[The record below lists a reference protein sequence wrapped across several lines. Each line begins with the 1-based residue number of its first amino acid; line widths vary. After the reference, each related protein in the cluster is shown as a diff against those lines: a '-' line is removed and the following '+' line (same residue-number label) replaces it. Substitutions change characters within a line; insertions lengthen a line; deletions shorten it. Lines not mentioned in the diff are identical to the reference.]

1 MNTEGMIEVMQAHAR
16 GEIIQLCDIH
26 GDEKSSDDWED
37 IKDPSW
43 NWGYFNYRVKPKN
56 RKFGE
61 GDKVI
66 EKDAQMLM
74 LDENNGY
81 IWTVKGYTQEG
92 EVEFKGGAIIPEHQV
107 CEEYVKIDDALW
119 YWEYKDSQGDYIML
133 CVDGAPIRT
142 NRSEAIKIRDAANF
156 ENVDNLHP
164 IYALGFRLPE

>member
-1 MNTEGMIEVMQAHAR
+1 MTTEEMIEVMQAYVR

-26 GDEKSSDDWED
+26 GDKESSDDWED

-56 RKFGE
+56 RKFE
-61 GDKVI
+61 EDDKVI

-92 EVEFKGGAIIPEHQV
+92 EVEFKGGVIMPENQV

-119 YWEYKDSQGDYIML
+119 YWEFQMSDGWHISQTRMTRAQARAFIGDNVEI
-133 CVDGAPIRT
+133 AP
-142 NRSEAIKIRDAANF
+142 
-156 ENVDNLHP
+156 L
-164 IYALGFRLPE
+164 YALGFRLKES

>member
-1 MNTEGMIEVMQAHAR
+1 MGMTTRDKIEVMDAY
-16 GEIIQLCDIH
+16 
-26 GDEKSSDDWED
+26 EKDGILERCLKGSMDWERVVE
-37 IKDPSW
+37 PVW
-43 NWGYFNYRVKPKN
+43 NWEKYVYRIIPKK
-56 RKFGE
+56 RKFEE

-81 IWTVKGYTQEG
+81 IWTVKGYTEDG
-92 EVEFKGGAIIPEHQV
+92 GIEFKGGAIMPENQV

-164 IYALGFRLPE
+164 IYALGFRLPDD